1 MTEKLEALPIPRLT
15 ALAMAL
21 VLVCSKPLSAEQA
34 FDSCGD
40 CQVTQE
46 DPASTANG
54 ENGLF
59 FGLHA
64 AYDEFRDDL
73 LVPLKWSGPAV
84 GLDLGW
90 GWAGERV
97 RHTIGLS
104 AAVSVLDNRFDDP
117 GYALGVEVAY
127 AYDRLLVTSIG
138 KGSLFLGGTARW
150 DLHNGFYES
159 WDDEHIYWFNVYSL
173 GPRGLWSRQL
183 SQGMRISV
191 ELDLPLVALVARPP
205 ANRLNKT
212 DRLNSISF
220 HLTEPQK
227 GLTFATV
234 GEYTAVYFRLS
245 VARRW
250 GSSWLVF
257 SYRLERSSYDS
268 PGRVATF
275 SNRFGVSRR
284 ATW

>member
-1 MTEKLEALPIPRLT
+1 MVTLPIPRLT
-15 ALAMAL
+15 ALAVI
-21 VLVCSKPLSAEQA
+21 VLAAYTKSLFAEEPSECC
-34 FDSCGD
+34 DD
-40 CQVTQE
+40 LEVTQE
-46 DPASTANG
+46 DHASTTNG

-73 LVPLKWSGPAV
+73 LIPLKWSGPAV
-84 GLDLGW
+84 GLDVGW

-104 AAVSVLDNRFDDP
+104 AAVSVLDNRFGDP
-117 GYALGVEVAY
+117 GYALGLEAAY
-127 AYDRLLVTSIG
+127 AYEGLVVTSIG

-173 GPRGLWSRQL
+173 GPRGLWSRPL
-183 SQGMRISV
+183 SQGMRVSV

-227 GLTFATV
+227 GLTFATL
-234 GEYTAVYFRLS
+234 GEYTAVYFGLS

-268 PGRVATF
+268 PGRVATL